1 MLAGSHEK
9 HTTGSTF
16 RFKGGVMLKLFC
28 SQNTLLVCF
37 EERIEISLQILQE
50 WQTNREEH
58 SAWRSL
64 PARPFGLTM
73 TNLVC

>member
-1 MLAGSHEK
+1 
-9 HTTGSTF
+9 
-16 RFKGGVMLKLFC
+16 MLKLFC